1 MGDVKKSF
9 CANFIR
15 KSIFAKEAA
24 EISQVANTS
33 CRKQKIF
40 SPKQQVVA
48 RTIILFKSFEN
59 YLN

>member
-33 CRKQKIF
+33 CRKQVCGKDF
-40 SPKQQVVA
+40 PQTASCC
-48 RTIILFKSFEN
+48 
-59 YLN
+59 